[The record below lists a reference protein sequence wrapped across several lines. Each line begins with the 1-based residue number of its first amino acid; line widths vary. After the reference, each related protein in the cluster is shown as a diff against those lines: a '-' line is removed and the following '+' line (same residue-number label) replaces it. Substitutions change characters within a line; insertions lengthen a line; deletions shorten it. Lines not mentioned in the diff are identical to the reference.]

1 VVRGR
6 ERHPTRTGEH
16 VLVGSHAHVNGAELQ
31 DDVFVATGASIF
43 PGARVGAGS
52 EVRINAVVQVNSVLA
67 AQSVVPIG
75 WIAAGD
81 PARLFAPQ
89 AHDELWPVQMGL
101 DVPATVFPI
110 AREELTMAKVSA
122 HYAELFGRHRSDRL
136 VEER

>member
-1 VVRGR
+1 MVRGR

-101 DVPATVFPI
+101 DVPATVFGI